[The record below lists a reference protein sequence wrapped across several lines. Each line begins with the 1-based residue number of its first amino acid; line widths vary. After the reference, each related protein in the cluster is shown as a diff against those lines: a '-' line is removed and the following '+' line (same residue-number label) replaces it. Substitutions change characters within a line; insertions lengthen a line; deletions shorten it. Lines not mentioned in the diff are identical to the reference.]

1 MATENEFSDAFSDA
15 FDADDVG
22 PVNLEV
28 PCSWPVDYSACGG
41 GLPEPLAS
49 LPASGVAVFEEMAA
63 TYLWNWTGRKYGL
76 CEVTIRPCRQECSQG
91 QSTFWGGSGGARST
105 PFYPAIIRGQWVNI
119 VCGQCGDDCGCSD
132 TPALRLP
139 GPVDSISNI
148 TIDGEVLAQSAY
160 RVDNS
165 RLVVRTDGGRWP
177 TCQDMGS
184 PLGQEDTWSITYSR
198 GYPVPAGGQ
207 VAAGMLAVELAKAA
221 CNDKSC
227 GLPRRVQ
234 TVTRQGV
241 TVAVLDAFDDIDTG
255 HTGIWL
261 IDSWVASV
269 VRRPRR
275 MRVYSP
281 DRLPPRNRRQT
292 FPLT

>member
-1 MATENEFSDAFSDA
+1 MDTTI
-15 FDADDVG
+15 
-22 PVNLEV
+22 L
-28 PCSWPVDYSACGG
+28 PCDWPINYSACGG
-41 GLPEPLAS
+41 DMPEPLS
-49 LPASGVAVFEEMAA
+49 TLPASGVATFERMAS
-63 TYLWNWTGRKYGL
+63 TYLWNWTGRKYGV
-76 CEVTIRPCRQECSQG
+76 CDVTLRPCRQDCWNG

-105 PFYPAIIRGQWVNI
+105 PYYPVIIRGQWFNVT
-119 VCGQCGDDCGCSD
+119 CGTCGDDCGCGS

-139 GPVDSISNI
+139 GPVVGIESIQ
-148 TIDGEVLAQSAY
+148 IDGAVLDPSAY
-160 RVDNS
+160 RVDND
-165 RLVVRTDGGRWP
+165 RLLVRTDGGRWP
-177 TCQDMGS
+177 TCQDMSAADGE
-184 PLGQEDTWSITYSR
+184 PDTWSITYSR
-198 GYPVPAGGQ
+198 GTPVPDGGQ
-207 VAAGMLAVELAKAA
+207 VAAAVLAVELAKAA

-234 TVTRQGV
+234 SITRQGV

-281 DRLPPRNRRQT
+281 DRMPPRNRRQT

>member
-76 CEVTIRPCRQECSQG
+76 CEVNLRPCRQECWQG
-91 QSTFWGGSGGARST
+91 QSTFWGGSGTGLPGSR
-105 PFYPAIIRGQWVNI
+105 PFYPVLIRGQWTNVS
-119 VCGQCGDDCGCSD
+119 CGQCGDDCGCD
-132 TPALRLP
+132 GTPALRLP
-139 GPVDSISNI
+139 GPINSITNI
-148 TIDGEVLAQSAY
+148 TIDGEVLAPSAY
-160 RVDNS
+160 RVDNN
-165 RLVVRTDGGRWP
+165 RLVVRMDGGRWP
-177 TCQDMGS
+177 TCQDMS
-184 PLGQEDTWSITYSR
+184 APLGEEDTWSILYNR

-221 CNDKSC
+221 CNDKTC

-234 TVTRQGV
+234 SITRQGV
-241 TVAVLDAFDDIDTG
+241 TVAVLDAFDDIDEG

-261 IDSWVASV
+261 IDSWVSSV
-269 VRRPRR
+269 VRRPRKWK
-275 MRVYSP
+275 VLSP
-281 DRLPPRNRRQT
+281 DRMPPRNRQQT
-292 FPLT
+292 WP